1 MRTYGSGEYYESKQF
16 NAFPEY
22 KTFTAEEYYSDE
34 AAKTPPET
42 DSVSEHFGE
51 GTQRSKSSDR
61 SSTANNGDMRR
72 KLDRMK
78 DSPQVSDFSDSASL
92 SSSSSSSSGS
102 AASSASTTSSI
113 VGTAST
119 ASSAAVG
126 SVAATTTVAAVA
138 FIVIAVIGLFV
149 NFGNFIK
156 THVGM
161 DYMTLTIDIDE
172 FIASK
177 ERAESLLPSDFAI
190 EYDTGNGNE
199 RIALQSGKRTY
210 LITGLEPGSSFT
222 YKVVCTVSSE
232 YYTDTVSVPSFSEPT
247 GVFDEINSS
256 VSLDGETKSATFAY
270 SVYLSDSTHKYSNAA
285 FYICAAEHDGS
296 SEMKSV
302 IYSSEDTDENGFFRG
317 EAENVTTEKLYLYI
331 LAESAEEGTV
341 LIFSYTL
348 DTGIPDEWLAEP
360 PDDSGNTDDGGTEPS
375 VFAIDEQSETI
386 NCLPNLIS
394 VSGDLTALDSSVSLG
409 VYFAQYD
416 SEGNLIKNSEAKI
429 MTDGE
434 LMSYSLECPA
444 HYGVATYKYVV
455 FTYPDGG
462 DGQPVT
468 VYESNIKSFNADQ
481 SFAASYE
488 RKTPANAVLAY
499 YGDGSIEITVD
510 PGFSTEL
517 DDVFGY
523 KLAVVNGTGKVFG
536 EYYGT
541 GEAVITVDD
550 VTDLDEIIFVYYD
563 CAEFAGEY
571 VEYESYQ
578 TEGIPFCV
586 PSLTLSDTLGFE
598 GEHFTVS
605 YTLNMIYDYD
615 YASLDLLIEKGQLT
629 YTKSVDVLSESGTV
643 ILDMV
648 DGELGSVTVSA
659 YLNFED
665 STLNGGSH
673 RLLLD
678 SANLDMSYRFS
689 VTGVLADISGANT
702 VPVTVKFDGTF
713 IPSTYSLKVTD
724 SEGYVNIAAPITDG
738 VCSFNTIPIGLDDVL
753 TLTITDSN
761 GDPWG
766 ETYTYS
772 ISQANAKENYTP
784 PTFNS
789 VNPGDAL
796 VTYNDDGTINIYR
809 DVNFSSENENV
820 YYNAFIYSL
829 SKEQDGDGPIAYKR
843 SYDIIGRDR
852 YAVIENIPMDTYFLI
867 YYFMFDF
874 DGVSYVMSTETPSG
888 SVYFP
893 ESFGN
898 LEVTA
903 ENGSTTVNVQ
913 LTSYGRIDDRVT
925 VNGVDYTY
933 ESNGELLEYISL
945 SLDGEVNV
953 TSVTVYYNCY
963 YGNYDSISAGIEIHG
978 NLYKAITF
986 EITPQL

>member
-34 AAKTPPET
+34 AAKTPSET

-72 KLDRMK
+72 NLDRMK
-78 DSPQVSDFSDSASL
+78 DSPQVSDFSDTASL
-92 SSSSSSSSGS
+92 SSSSSSSSSGS

-113 VGTAST
+113 VGTVST

-177 ERAESLLPSDFAI
+177 ERAASLLPSDFAI

-222 YKVVCTVSSE
+222 YKVVCTALNLSSE

-302 IYSSEDTDENGFFRG
+302 IYSSEATDENGFFRG
-317 EAENVTTEKLYLYI
+317 EAENVTSEKLYLYI

-341 LIFSYTL
+341 LLFSYTL
-348 DTGIPDEWLAEP
+348 DTGIPDEWLV
-360 PDDSGNTDDGGTEPS
+360 EPS
-375 VFAIDEQSETI
+375 VFAIDEQSETVS
-386 NCLPNLIS
+386 CLPNLIS

-416 SEGNLIKNSEAKI
+416 SKGNLIENSEAMI

-434 LMSYSLECPA
+434 LMTYSLECPA

-462 DGQPVT
+462 VGQPVT
-468 VYESNIKSFNADQ
+468 VYESNIKSFTANQ
-481 SFAASYE
+481 SFAASYK
-488 RKTPANAVLAY
+488 RITPANAVLAY

-510 PGFSTEL
+510 PGFSTKL
-517 DDVFGY
+517 DDVFRY

-541 GEAVITVDD
+541 GEAVIKVYDL
-550 VTDLDEIIFVYYD
+550 TDLDEIIFVYYD

-659 YLNFED
+659 YLNFAD
-665 STLNGGSH
+665 STLNSGSH

-689 VTGVLADISGANT
+689 VTGVLADISVYDTNT

-724 SEGYVNIAAPITDG
+724 SEGYVNITAPITDG

-784 PTFNS
+784 PTFYS
-789 VNPGDAL
+789 ANPGEAL

-829 SKEQDGDGPIAYKR
+829 SKEQDGDGSIAYER

-874 DGVSYVMSTETPSG
+874 DGVSYVMYTETPSG

-898 LEVTA
+898 LEVMA